1 MDKVKCDKCGKL
13 IEHSKT
19 YKIIDEK
26 SKEYGHR
33 LYFKCAMLWA
43 KSNKGYKR
51 TIKFIISYIKFKIRK
66 NKIYQFLAYIIPYIV
81 GYGYMFLCCIHFII
95 NKDLVGLS
103 LLLLFILQ
111 LIS

>member
-1 MDKVKCDKCGKL
+1 MDKVKCYKCGKL
-13 IEHSKT
+13 IEYNKT
-19 YKIIDEK
+19 YKVIDK
-26 SKEYGHR
+26 NSKEYGRR
-33 LYFKCAMLWA
+33 LCFKCAMFWA
-43 KSNKGYKR
+43 KSNMGYKR
-51 TIKFIISYIKFKIRK
+51 TIKLIISHIKFKIRK
-66 NKIYQFLAYIIPYIV
+66 NKIYKFLAHIIPYIV

>member
-1 MDKVKCDKCGKL
+1 MDKVKCYKCGKL
-13 IEHSKT
+13 IEYNKT
-19 YKIIDEK
+19 YKVIDKK
-26 SKEYGHR
+26 SKEYGHK
-33 LYFKCAMLWA
+33 LCFKCAIIWA

-66 NKIYQFLAYIIPYIV
+66 NKMYKFLAHIYPYIV
-81 GYGYMFLCCIHFII
+81 GYGYISLCCIHFIT

-103 LLLLFILQ
+103 LLLLFIVQ